1 MAWPFTSAPAPTFDT
16 GIVAIPT
23 SVTPLTTNIVW
34 IMGMDFVNT
43 TGAQISLTVTDSASQ
58 ELLAAVVIPANASI
72 PIERPFKPVTGLR
85 WVASAAGLKGHIW
98 GYQ

>member
-23 SVTPLTTNIVW
+23 SVTAVTTDIVW
-34 IMGMDFVNT
+34 LMGLDLVNT
-43 TGAQISLTVTDSASQ
+43 TGTAITVTVTDSASQ
-58 ELLAAVVIPANASI
+58 ELLASVTIPGNAAV

-85 WVASAAGLKGHIW
+85 WVASGAGLKGHMW
-98 GYQ
+98 GYR